1 MRSKLR
7 TPVLQKLSKIEH
19 KPTPAAQKAALAAV
33 SSKVRAYYTCPCR
46 QCRRARLADRMEPL
60 SGRDE
65 LWVYGFLL
73 AGVGLWALILWAVL

>member
-7 TPVLQKLSKIEH
+7 APVLQNLFNFVH
-19 KPTPAAQKAALAAV
+19 KPTPADSKPALA
-33 SSKVRAYYTCPCR
+33 SSPSKVRAYETCPCR
-46 QCRRARLADRMEPL
+46 QCRHARRLDRMEPL